1 MGVTRVKIVDS
12 HTAGEPT
19 RMVVAGAPDLGP
31 GSLSLRRLRFDRD
44 GDAFRRAVVTEPRG
58 SDVLVGGLLLPPE
71 HSRCAAG
78 VVFFNNVGSLGMCGH
93 GTIGLVATL
102 AHLGRLRPG
111 PASIDTPVGEVT
123 TELRANGEVAVRNV
137 ESWRERAAV
146 RLDVPGVGPV
156 VGDLAWGGNWFFL
169 IDGAPAPLV
178 PSEVGRLTEYCLA
191 VRRGLVRSGITA
203 PDGSE
208 VDHIEMSGPPADSR
222 HNARNFVLCPGGAY
236 DRSPCGT
243 GTSAKMACLA
253 ADGRLRPGDVWRQEG
268 ILGTVFEGT
277 IEGTT
282 RGVRPTIVGRAYVT
296 GEGELLLDDRDPFR
310 NGIPG

>member
-1 MGVTRVKIVDS
+1 MTVARVRVVDS

-19 RMVVAGAPDLGP
+19 RIVVAGAPDLGP
-31 GSLSLRRLRFDRD
+31 GSLALRRLRFDRD
-44 GDAFRRAVVTEPRG
+44 GEPFRRAVVAEPRG
-58 SDVLVGGLLLPPE
+58 SDVLVGGLLLPAE

-78 VVFFNNVGSLGMCGH
+78 VVFFNPVGTLGMCGH
-93 GTIGLVATL
+93 GTIGLVTTL
-102 AHLGRLRPG
+102 AHLGRMRPG
-111 PASIDTPVGEVT
+111 PATIDTPVGEVAT
-123 TELRANGEVAVRNV
+123 DLRANGDVAVRNV
-137 ESWRERAAV
+137 DSWRERAGV
-146 RLDVPGVGPV
+146 RIDVPGVGPV

-191 VRRGLVRSGITA
+191 VRRTLARAKITA
-203 PDGSE
+203 PDGAE
-208 VDHIEMSGPPADSR
+208 VDHIELSGPPADR
-222 HNARNFVLCPGGAY
+222 HNQARNFVLCPGGAY

-253 ADGRLRPGDVWRQEG
+253 ADGRLRPGVAWRQEG

-277 IEGTT
+277 FEPAA
-282 RGVRPTIVGRAYVT
+282 RGIRPTIVGRAYIT

-310 NGIPG
+310 NGLPE